1 MTSRPRPYN
10 GPTFRG
16 LPLVILP
23 PSLYFAAALQ
33 GYDMRPY
40 IVSRLMPALM
50 PENADGELPDRDL
63 DEECDDPDEWR
74 DYGDC

>member
-1 MTSRPRPYN
+1 MSGMTSQRRRYS

-16 LPLVILP
+16 QLVVILP

-40 IVSRLMPALM
+40 IMSRRM
-50 PENADGELPDRDL
+50 PEDADGELPERDL
-63 DEECDDPDEWR
+63 DEECDSPDEWR